1 MGFLSQLPPPPPN
14 HSISLKCNTFH
25 QNLVSHE
32 AYNEFYIYLKRSDIR
47 HPIILTPRE
56 KHGLSVCVDPI
67 RAQSVPFLLSEI
79 SISITHI
86 HVLFVCRS
94 LFLVQRNPKRF
105 LFIFHSF
112 SPPSRSVIGAFFGH
126 AKLLCRCVLFGHPFL
141 ALVNHSSSSHYPTQE
156 SSGCSVGTLCAWR
169 WQTAAGR
176 CWAAPCAPRVPFPTT
191 CKLPAVLIPFPVLS
205 LMLDVSANL
214 LLSTPPRGQDSGG
227 SAFFHLPFPLN
238 SSSSPFLAGFPLAPA
253 SPAPKAPNLPTSTPL
268 LHLLLPLQT
277 NGVPQ
282 NHPHTP
288 SLPSPTY
295 FSSNTH

>member
-1 MGFLSQLPPPPPN
+1 
-14 HSISLKCNTFH
+14 
-25 QNLVSHE
+25 
-32 AYNEFYIYLKRSDIR
+32 
-47 HPIILTPRE
+47 
-56 KHGLSVCVDPI
+56 
-67 RAQSVPFLLSEI
+67 
-79 SISITHI
+79 
-86 HVLFVCRS
+86 
-94 LFLVQRNPKRF
+94 VQRNPKRF

-126 AKLLCRCVLFGHPFL
+126 AKLLCRCVLFGQPFL

-238 SSSSPFLAGFPLAPA
+238 SFSSPFLAGFPLAPA
-253 SPAPKAPNLPTSTPL
+253 SPAPRPPTCPHPPL
-268 LHLLLPLQT
+268 CCTSSFPYRQMGCPKTIPTHPPYPHQHIFLQT
-277 NGVPQ
+277 HTKTTLAGTSLIALILRLITILFIFRLEIKISFPHPSNQQRMASKAVLGAHPTDDTGRARSSRLSSVP
-282 NHPHTP
+282 
-288 SLPSPTY
+288 
-295 FSSNTH
+295 